1 MKKHSGRFT
10 MFDSGL
16 IIDLISGKSFSANP
30 TGLVIFRGIIEGKKK
45 QELID
50 SLTRDF
56 EVDEKTASRD
66 IEEFVVEL
74 KSFNIHE
81 H

>member
-1 MKKHSGRFT
+1 